1 MDHVFSVNTANMS
14 CEGTMDKSDRLQ
26 LRIDPGLKEWF
37 RGFAKTRGGMS
48 KIVQAQLEK
57 LKQAEDD
64 NGRPEERTRD

>member
-1 MDHVFSVNTANMS
+1 
-14 CEGTMDKSDRLQ
+14 MDKSDRLQ
-26 LRIDPGLKEWF
+26 LRIDRGLKEWF